1 MYINADYKISTRSQL
16 RGLGMNKVAP
26 VDADGKLVLA
36 VQAEIISAVSTRLPE
51 RDESPR
57 IPNGVIRSHS
67 RHRSITEI
75 RGGNKRISF

>member
-1 MYINADYKISTRSQL
+1 
-16 RGLGMNKVAP
+16 MNKVTP
-26 VDADGKLVLA
+26 VDAYGKLVLA
-36 VQAEIISAVSTRLPE
+36 VQADIISAVSTRLPE

-57 IPNGVIRSHS
+57 IPNDGVMRNHS